1 MVSYKVHRCV
11 HTTLPLV
18 VIHQSCTLSGFQGNN
33 LSRTQDN
40 MLHSWCYWVG
50 TSDDGQTTTTTT
62 KSHHTQTHRHPHTQW
77 TQMIIQ
83 WKTCCIST
91 PETLVFSSIGL
102 LSLHTGSKHS
112 KQRPPSVWEDQEG
125 GGEMRSSHILII
137 QRDLMGWIRCCKGV
151 SVCYCWGCWVEWL
164 DWYQQSHLKAAG
176 KDRVMSECL
185 EGMISPGG
193 CSSSDPAPISDTIIN
208 RLNSL

>member
-1 MVSYKVHRCV
+1 MMSYKVHRCV

-62 KSHHTQTHRHPHTQW
+62 TTKSHHTQTHRHPHTQW

-91 PETLVFSSIGL
+91 PETLVFSIGL
-102 LSLHTGSKHS
+102 LSLHTGPKHS
-112 KQRPPSVWEDQEG
+112 KQRPPSVWGEQEG
-125 GGEMRSSHILII
+125 GEE
-137 QRDLMGWIRCCKGV
+137 RDEVQSYPDHPERFNGLNQVLCREGV
-151 SVCYCWGCWVEWL
+151 SVWYCWVVELSGWVGISSLIWKQQERTGWWVSVWMEW
-164 DWYQQSHLKAAG
+164 S
-176 KDRVMSECL
+176 VL
-185 EGMISPGG
+185 EAVPLQILLLFQ
-193 CSSSDPAPISDTIIN
+193 TQ
-208 RLNSL
+208 

>member
-62 KSHHTQTHRHPHTQW
+62 TTNTPTPTHSMNSNDHPMKTLLYLNPRNPCLLLHRTPVTSHWIQTQQTETSICLRGSGG
-77 TQMIIQ
+77 
-83 WKTCCIST
+83 WK
-91 PETLVFSSIGL
+91 
-102 LSLHTGSKHS
+102 
-112 KQRPPSVWEDQEG
+112 
-125 GGEMRSSHILII
+125 GEMRSSHILII
-137 QRDLMGWIRCCKGV
+137 QGDLMG
-151 SVCYCWGCWVEWL
+151 
-164 DWYQQSHLKAAG
+164 
-176 KDRVMSECL
+176 
-185 EGMISPGG
+185 
-193 CSSSDPAPISDTIIN
+193 
-208 RLNSL
+208 